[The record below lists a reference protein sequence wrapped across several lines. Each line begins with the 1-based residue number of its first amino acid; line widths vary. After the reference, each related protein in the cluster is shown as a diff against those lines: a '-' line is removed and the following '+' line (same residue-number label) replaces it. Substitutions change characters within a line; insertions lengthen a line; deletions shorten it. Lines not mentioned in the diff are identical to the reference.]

1 MPGTSV
7 VWMRGHGRAA
17 AECSGP
23 QAQLRIFGNTWA
35 DRRAKEAMTWHPRD
49 DAVQLSLSRTHVMAK
64 QLCLAYAKMLEWAT
78 EQAGRLP
85 PITVLES
92 IFKTPRPPALPA
104 HTLALDSEGRER
116 CVRCML
122 PASLIEGRP
131 CRPHGALG
139 HDLYSL
145 ADGICC
151 DRCGVY
157 SFSQL
162 CHIGSVCRGRVV
174 GRGTE
179 WRLSRMRL
187 GRHPTKAG
195 HLGTAKR
202 IDTSLGVFEVL
213 LG

>member
-1 MPGTSV
+1 
-7 VWMRGHGRAA
+7 MRGHGRAA

-35 DRRAKEAMTWHPRD
+35 DRRAKEAMSWHPRD

-64 QLCLAYAKMLEWAT
+64 ELCLAYAKMLEWAT

-104 HTLALDSEGRER
+104 HTLAMDQEGRER

-131 CRPHGALG
+131 CRPHGTLG

-145 ADGICC
+145 ADGFFCN
-151 DRCGVY
+151 RCGVY

-162 CHIGSVCRGRVV
+162 CHIGSVCRGRAV

-179 WRLSRMRL
+179 WRLNRMRL